1 MQSNVQKM
9 WTAFHANDAPAFA
22 EQISLIK
29 DTSFLSNSPN
39 PVPCQAAKK
48 GQLDILKEVLRVDS
62 WACVAVDPDFRS
74 PVHLAAMN
82 GSLEM
87 LQSLFESKP
96 ARVKPAMLLKQ
107 TDNFKMTPL
116 HCAVLSGNEDV
127 VMYLIDY
134 GEGAGADV
142 QSKDGQYPIQM
153 AVSKGMLAAVS
164 RLSRL
169 PGTEEV
175 NASVDKDG
183 YSLLHR
189 ATMEGFGDVVEVLVE
204 KQIIDANI
212 QDHCG
217 CTALHLAYAFGHDHI
232 ASLLK
237 PVTDLSL
244 TDEDGRTPEQCIP
257 LPPVDPNPAP
267 LIPHSTYPSVV
278 TWTLHVPQPLAAKR
292 FASSR
297 LPSVVSWTLHPPRP
311 WSQLPSVVTWTQR
324 HVPRHPPR
332 AQGQDTAVQSDGQA
346 TKSNGDLS
354 AVWSAR
360 ASVVTWNS
368 HNASWREGGGA
379 RVT

>member
-1 MQSNVQKM
+1 MQRYLPGMTTSRPSSN
-9 WTAFHANDAPAFA
+9 
-22 EQISLIK
+22 
-29 DTSFLSNSPN
+29 
-39 PVPCQAAKK
+39 
-48 GQLDILKEVLRVDS
+48 
-62 WACVAVDPDFRS
+62 
-74 PVHLAAMN
+74 
-82 GSLEM
+82 
-87 LQSLFESKP
+87 QS
-96 ARVKPAMLLKQ
+96 Q
-107 TDNFKMTPL
+107 TFPSQTKT
-116 HCAVLSGNEDV
+116 
-127 VMYLIDY
+127 
-134 GEGAGADV
+134 AGATT
-142 QSKDGQYPIQM
+142 
-153 AVSKGMLAAVS
+153 
-164 RLSRL
+164 L
-169 PGTEEV
+169 PPAIL
-175 NASVDKDG
+175 NA
-183 YSLLHR
+183 
-189 ATMEGFGDVVEVLVE
+189 
-204 KQIIDANI
+204 
-212 QDHCG
+212 
-217 CTALHLAYAFGHDHI
+217 
-232 ASLLK
+232 
-237 PVTDLSL
+237 
-244 TDEDGRTPEQCIP
+244 RTPEQCIP